1 MRKKHAFNLLLLLA
15 CLACCCSMSAQD
27 VTSSLSCRRFTTL
40 DGLPQMQT
48 EALWQDERGY
58 IYVGTLSGFA
68 RYDGQT
74 LTPLLSGRRENIVA
88 FREVEGCVRALNFR
102 RQWLVDGEKVTLQQ
116 IDAERQW
123 LLNNFN
129 GGVLPDTYVILEDE
143 RETHRR
149 LCRLEEK
156 GWSILATDT
165 LLDRMTPDR
174 KLFIDTDST
183 APKTSTPPLYV
194 PTSDGLFVSD
204 RYGFRLLSSKTDIFT
219 LHRAGNTLYALA
231 GDGIYVV
238 GKDGLTLRHPCTFEA
253 PDYGLVACHDHRG
266 RLVIADS
273 HTIHVYDGKKVEKM
287 VDGFNLIKG
296 MLIDKWGRLWVATY
310 QGLYC
315 YFTMD
320 FHTHRL
326 ADANDIARA
335 LAIDGE
341 GRLVMA
347 TLNGKVL
354 VDGKVA
360 DTAEGDF
367 YIPGAAAVGGR
378 VFVAGKNQLRMVEDG
393 RVSLVGQTYDRCQFV
408 KEADGMVVYG
418 TRNMVLAYN
427 PESGRTDT
435 LSTDVQHPWCAASD
449 IKGRLWVGTSIG
461 LYRLSHLASQKWSV
475 EHVDY
480 PQKLIITAMDGD
492 LHGNIIFASA
502 DSIFLIKNGEI
513 EELNSSMPQLAGHEV
528 RSIHFSPKGFLV
540 VAVLDG
546 IFIARIDDKCTVGDV
561 SFFNRYNGF
570 AIVEPQQSPMAEE
583 ADGNVWLAG
592 LEEMTSFLPERLME
606 YRQEDMIVH
615 PPTPWWMQW
624 WALLAA
630 LTLLTAIVWL
640 FARNYERKRTKRAMD
655 HLWREKTQKE
665 LLLSAIRLK
674 SIPHFNSNVLSGI
687 EYYVM
692 SHSVEEASYYLRL
705 YSKFTNSTLADIDRP
720 ARTVQEEVDYVENY
734 LKLEK
739 MRYGDKLNYSI
750 DVGEGVNPQT
760 LLPNMILHTY
770 SQNAIKHGIAPKETP
785 GHVDISIQHL
795 QTAEGASVVVTV
807 SDDGIGRAAAAQLN
821 TNSTKKGLT
830 ILIEQLELHNQA
842 NTRHIVQ
849 RIEDLY
855 QPDGTPAGT
864 RCIIEVP
871 EGYKYE

>member
-1 MRKKHAFNLLLLLA
+1 MRKKHTFNLLLLLA
-15 CLACCCSMSAQD
+15 CIACCCSVSAQD

-68 RYDGQT
+68 RYDGRT

-88 FREVEGCVRALNFR
+88 FREVEGSVRALNFR
-102 RQWLVDGEKVTLQQ
+102 RQWLVEGGKVTLQQ
-116 IDAERQW
+116 IDNDLQW

-129 GGVLPDTYVILEDE
+129 GGNLPGTYVILEDKN
-143 RETHRR
+143 ETHRR
-149 LCRLEEK
+149 LCRLEKE
-156 GWSILATDT
+156 GWSILTADT

-174 KLFIDTDST
+174 KLFIDTDSITPT
-183 APKTSTPPLYV
+183 ASTPPLYM

-204 RYGFRLLSSKTDIFT
+204 RHGFRLLSSKPDIFT
-219 LHRAGNTLYALA
+219 LHRAGSTLYALA
-231 GDGIYVV
+231 ADGIYTV
-238 GKDGLTLRHPCTFEA
+238 GKGGLTLQQPFTFQA

-273 HTIHVYDGKKVEKM
+273 HSIHVFDGKEMTKM

-326 ADANDIARA
+326 NDDNDIARA
-335 LAIDGE
+335 LAIDGK

-347 TLNGKVL
+347 TLNGKVV
-354 VDGKVA
+354 VDGKVY
-360 DTAEGDF
+360 DTTEGDF
-367 YIPGAAAVGGR
+367 YIPGAAVEGGR

-393 RVSLVGQTYDRCQFV
+393 KVSLVGQPYDRCQFV

-418 TRNMVLAYN
+418 TRNMVLAYH
-427 PESGRTDT
+427 PESGQTDT
-435 LSTDVQHPWCAASD
+435 LSADVQHPWCAASD
-449 IKGRLWVGTSIG
+449 IKGRIWVGSSTG
-461 LYRLSHLASQKWSV
+461 LYRLTRLASREWST
-475 EHVDY
+475 EYVDY
-480 PQKLIITAMDGD
+480 PQKLIVTTMDED
-492 LHGNIIFASA
+492 HQGNVFFAST
-502 DSIFLIKNGEI
+502 DSIFLIRNGEI
-513 EELNSSMPQLAGHEV
+513 ENLNSHMPQLAGHEV
-528 RSIHFSPKGFLV
+528 RSIHFSPKGFLI

-546 IFIARIDDKCTVGDV
+546 IFIARIDNKCTVGDA

-583 ADGNVWLAG
+583 DDGTVWLAG

-606 YRQEDMIVH
+606 YRQEDMVVH

-624 WALLAA
+624 WALLSA
-630 LTLLTAIVWL
+630 LILLTAVVWL
-640 FARNYERKRTKRAMD
+640 FARNYERKRTKRVMD
-655 HLWREKTQKE
+655 HLRREKTQKE

-750 DVGEGVNPQT
+750 NVGEDVNPQS

-770 SQNAIKHGIAPKETP
+770 CQNAIKHGIAPKETP

-795 QTAEGASVVVTV
+795 QTAEGASVLVTV

-849 RIEDLY
+849 RMEDLY

-864 RCIIEVP
+864 RCIMEVP

>member
-1 MRKKHAFNLLLLLA
+1 MRKLYAFKVGLFILA
-15 CLACCCSMSAQD
+15 CVACCCKTAAQD

-68 RYDGQT
+68 RYDGQA

-88 FREVEGCVRALNFR
+88 FREVEGGVRALHFR
-102 RQWLVDGEKVTLQQ
+102 RQWLVDNGKVSLQQ
-116 IDAERQW
+116 LDPNQQW

-129 GGVLPDTYVILEDE
+129 GGDLPGTYIILEDE
-143 RETHRR
+143 SETHRR
-149 LCRLEEK
+149 LCHLEKE
-156 GWSILATDT
+156 GWTLLTADT

-174 KLFIDTDST
+174 KMFIDTDSL
-183 APKTSTPPLYV
+183 APPPIYL
-194 PTSDGLFVSD
+194 PTSDGLYVSD
-204 RYGFRLLSSKTDIFT
+204 RHGFRLLSSKSDVFT

-231 GDGIYVV
+231 ADGIYTV
-238 GKDGLTLRHPCTFEA
+238 GKDGLMLQQPFTFEA
-253 PDYGLVACHDHRG
+253 PDYGLVVCHDHRG

-273 HTIHVYDGKKVEKM
+273 HTLHVFDGKEVEKM

-326 ADANDIARA
+326 ADGNDIVRA
-335 LAIDGE
+335 LAVDKE
-341 GRLVMA
+341 GKLVIG

-354 VDGKVA
+354 VDGKVS
-360 DTAEGDF
+360 DVSEGDF
-367 YIPGAAAVGGR
+367 YVPGAAVTGEQ
-378 VFVAGKNQLRMVEDG
+378 VFIGGKNQLRMVEG
-393 RVSLVGQTYDRCQFV
+393 GKVSLVGEPYDRCQFV
-408 KEADGMVVYG
+408 REVDGMVVYG
-418 TRNMVLAYN
+418 TRSMVLAYN
-427 PESGRTDT
+427 PDSGRTDT
-435 LSTDVQHPWCAASD
+435 LSTDVLHPWCAASD
-449 IKGRLWVGTSIG
+449 IKGRIWVGASTG
-461 LYRLSHLASQKWSV
+461 LYRLSRLSTQKWSV

-480 PQKLIITAMDGD
+480 PQKLVITAMDGD
-492 LHGNIIFASA
+492 RHGNIVFASA
-502 DSIFLIKNGEI
+502 DSLFLIRNGEI
-513 EELNSSMPQLAGHEV
+513 KELNSAMPQLARHEV
-528 RSIHFSPKGFLV
+528 RSIHLSPKGFLI

-546 IFIARIDDKCTVGDV
+546 IFIASIDDKCSVGKV
-561 SFFNRYNGF
+561 SFFDRYNGF
-570 AIVEPQQSPMAEE
+570 AIVEPQQTPMAET
-583 ADGNVWLAG
+583 ADGTVWLAG

-606 YRQEDMIVH
+606 YRQEDMVVY
-615 PPTPWWMQW
+615 PPTPWWKQW
-624 WALLAA
+624 WALLTA
-630 LTLLTAIVWL
+630 LILLTAVVWL

-655 HLWREKTQKE
+655 HLRREKTQKE

-739 MRYGDKLNYSI
+739 MRYGDKLTYSI
-750 DVGEGVNPQT
+750 DVEEDVNPQT

-770 SQNAIKHGIAPKETP
+770 CQNAIKHGIAPKETS
-785 GHVDISIQHL
+785 GHVGITIRHL
-795 QTAEGASVVVTV
+795 QTAEGGSVVVTV

-821 TNSTKKGLT
+821 TSSTKKGLA
-830 ILIEQLELHNQA
+830 ILMDQLVLHNQA
-842 NTRHIVQ
+842 NKRHITQKV
-849 RIEDLY
+849 EDLFL
-855 QPDGTPAGT
+855 PDGTPAGT
-864 RCIIEVP
+864 RCIMEVP